1 MKIIKSTDKIF
12 DIAVKYP
19 DVINIMVELGFEDIA
34 KPGMINTAGRIM
46 TIEKGA
52 KLKGIAWEE
61 IERKFNEH
69 GYIIEKGE

>member
-46 TIEKGA
+46 TIDKGA